1 MTLIGVLIVI
11 LGFALRFNPVL
22 VVTVAGIA
30 TGLAGHLPLVKIITI
45 FGDAFAKNRFM
56 SLFVLTLPVIGL
68 LEHYGLREQAQRL
81 IRHVRAASAGRLI
94 ILYMLVR
101 ELTSALGLT
110 SLGGPAQMVRPLV
123 APMAEGAAAAEH
135 GALPEKTRLTIR
147 AWAASADNVG
157 LFFGEDLF
165 IAIGAILLMKGFF
178 STYHIELE
186 PLDIAVWGIPTAIAV
201 FVIHA
206 IRLAF
211 LDRRIKREAQASDA
225 ALSNAGR
232 ADTQL
237 GAAQ

>member
-22 VVTVAGIA
+22 VVTVAGIV
-30 TGLAGHLPLVKIITI
+30 TGLVGHLPLVRIITI

-68 LEHYGLREQAQRL
+68 LESHGLREQAQRL
-81 IRHVRAASAGRLI
+81 IRRVRAASAGRLI

-101 ELTSALGLT
+101 EVTSALGLT

-123 APMAEGAAAAEH
+123 APMAEGAAAAQH
-135 GALPEKTRLTIR
+135 GRLTEATRFRIR

-178 STYHIELE
+178 ATYNIQLE
-186 PLDIAVWGIPTAIAV
+186 PLEIAVWGVPTAVAV

-206 IRLAF
+206 VRLAM
-211 LDRRIKREAQASDA
+211 LDRRIAAEARER
-225 ALSNAGR
+225 LPETG
-232 ADTQL
+232 ADVAT
-237 GAAQ
+237 GAAE

>member
-11 LGFALRFNPVL
+11 AGFALRFNPVL
-22 VVTVAGIA
+22 VVTVAGIV
-30 TGLAGHLPLVKIITI
+30 TGLVGHLPLVRIITI
-45 FGDAFAKNRFM
+45 FGDAFARNRYM

-68 LEHYGLREQAQRL
+68 LERHGLREQARRL
-81 IRHVRAASAGRLI
+81 IGHVRAASAGRLL
-94 ILYMLVR
+94 ILYMLLR

-123 APMAEGAAAAEH
+123 APMAEGAAARD
-135 GALPEKTRLTIR
+135 GALPEATRRSIR

-178 STYHIELE
+178 AGYHIELE
-186 PLDIAVWGIPTAIAV
+186 PLAIAVWGVPTAVAA

-206 IRLAF
+206 VRLVL
-211 LDRRIKREAQASDA
+211 LDRRIRREVRA
-225 ALSNAGR
+225 A
-232 ADTQL
+232 
-237 GAAQ
+237 GALAAPVEAAR